1 MGAHGGGMRG
11 ENRGGDAGARQEEGL
26 GLEERGQ
33 SWLGGYLG
41 HQGLPIPQPPH
52 RGPGLARGHA
62 APAQVGADVGLGV
75 RDHVQ
80 PVGLGCGGQ
89 EREGRAKEL
98 S

>member
-1 MGAHGGGMRG
+1 MRVRTRAGM
-11 ENRGGDAGARQEEGL
+11 Q
-26 GLEERGQ
+26 ERGRRRG
-33 SWLGGYLG
+33 WAGGAGSELAGEYLG
-41 HQGLPIPQPPH
+41 RQGLPIPQPPH

-62 APAQVGADVGLGV
+62 APAQVGPDVGLRV

-80 PVGLGCGGQ
+80 PVGLGCRGQ